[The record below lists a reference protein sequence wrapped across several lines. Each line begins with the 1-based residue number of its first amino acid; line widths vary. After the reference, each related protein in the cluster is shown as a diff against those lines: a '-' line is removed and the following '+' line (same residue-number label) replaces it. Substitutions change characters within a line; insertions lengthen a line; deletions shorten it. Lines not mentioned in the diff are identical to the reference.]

1 MWDYLN
7 SVKHR
12 AGLFKQQNI
21 WRYYICHHWM
31 ILYDVWLIL
40 YSYTIEYIGYDH
52 HPWGELCSNLQ
63 QFLMGWDDG
72 FCGFEH
78 SNGLNMGY
86 DVQYLYMYIYIY
98 MYIPSYTIL
107 QANNN
112 KRHIKIC
119 LEGNESLLL
128 VLVVRQGC
136 WWIYWYDWKPAKT
149 ERWSNFSSWWLD
161 ILQLCGPQNITPD
174 CCFFFWQQ
182 ERIPSGKLT

>member
-1 MWDYLN
+1 ME
-7 SVKHR
+7 
-12 AGLFKQQNI
+12 
-21 WRYYICHHWM
+21 
-31 ILYDVWLIL
+31 ILYMSSLNDIIWCLVDSIQL
-40 YSYTIEYIGYDH
+40 YYRIYRLWSSSMRGIV
-52 HPWGELCSNLQ
+52 Q
-63 QFLMGWDDG
+63 QPSAVFDGMGWRVLR
-72 FCGFEH
+72 FWTLKWIEH
-78 SNGLNMGY
+78 GIWCTVFVY
-86 DVQYLYMYIYIY
+86 VHIYIY

-174 CCFFFWQQ
+174 CFFF
-182 ERIPSGKLT
+182 SGNKNGYPLVN

>member
-1 MWDYLN
+1 ME
-7 SVKHR
+7 
-12 AGLFKQQNI
+12 
-21 WRYYICHHWM
+21 
-31 ILYDVWLIL
+31 ILYMLSLNDIIWCLVDSIQL
-40 YSYTIEYIGYDH
+40 YYRIYRLWSSSMRGIV
-52 HPWGELCSNLQ
+52 CSSNLQ
-63 QFLMGWDDG
+63 QFLMGCDDG

-107 QANNN
+107 QAN

-119 LEGNESLLL
+119 LEGNESLL
-128 VLVVRQGC
+128 LVVRQGC

-161 ILQLCGPQNITPD
+161 ILQLCGPQNITPVV
-174 CCFFFWQQ
+174 FFWQQ